1 MSTFQPKN
9 LTHIN
14 HSKFL
19 KLSMPNTNE
28 FGKKEHIKWY
38 YRELEYFL
46 EKLKETNHMFKKSN
60 LDFFTQRIVFLIW
73 INALTED
80 QIESFKQNGF
90 KEEVSLAYKDI
101 AEYTKNW

>member
-1 MSTFQPKN
+1 
-9 LTHIN
+9 
-14 HSKFL
+14 
-19 KLSMPNTNE
+19 
-28 FGKKEHIKWY
+28 
-38 YRELEYFL
+38 
-46 EKLKETNHMFKKSN
+46 MFKKSK

-73 INALTED
+73 TNALTED